1 MEVNKNMVY
10 ITTKLKTPSDEFEEE
25 EAYGNDGIHVEI
37 SPKKVG
43 GKAVKRN
50 AASAKSPMSLHKKRK
65 TTTMN
70 TVTSSILDGITD
82 AIKGKEEKK
91 VSWKLKEIE
100 ETQKLKEAEHE
111 QTRQFKEAEHK
122 LKEREVLVKET
133 EVAVQKL
140 KVEGELEKI
149 KSEAELIQEQKKT
162 VIQEQMTKLLMDCK
176 ELLELGVS
184 KEDVDLMLSLK

>member
-1 MEVNKNMVY
+1 
-10 ITTKLKTPSDEFEEE
+10 
-25 EAYGNDGIHVEI
+25 
-37 SPKKVG
+37 
-43 GKAVKRN
+43 
-50 AASAKSPMSLHKKRK
+50 
-65 TTTMN
+65 
-70 TVTSSILDGITD
+70 
-82 AIKGKEEKK
+82 
-91 VSWKLKEIE
+91 
-100 ETQKLKEAEHE
+100 
-111 QTRQFKEAEHK
+111 
-122 LKEREVLVKET
+122 VKET